1 MNVNP
6 VKFEKIESMYQ
17 NKKQE
22 QAKNMNL
29 ENQDK
34 VEISDLGKYLSKVS
48 SEEEEI
54 LSERIKSIKQRIE
67 DGTYKIDSND
77 LAKKIIEKM
86 KE

>member
-54 LSERIKSIKQRIE
+54 LTERIKSIKQRIE